1 MVLLSLPER
10 CISSFRVIGHLHKER
25 AAVLFGTEKTLHGHQ
40 QMRKTQVVPKCRV
53 GGMPAKLVKQR
64 NKPKVLLAKSC
75 GDFHDSLL
83 MHTGV
88 QMKYIS
94 KLTDA
99 RRASRGRNLTYSI
112 I

>member
-1 MVLLSLPER
+1 MKILLFARKEL
-10 CISSFRVIGHLHKER
+10 SFLREIGHLHKER